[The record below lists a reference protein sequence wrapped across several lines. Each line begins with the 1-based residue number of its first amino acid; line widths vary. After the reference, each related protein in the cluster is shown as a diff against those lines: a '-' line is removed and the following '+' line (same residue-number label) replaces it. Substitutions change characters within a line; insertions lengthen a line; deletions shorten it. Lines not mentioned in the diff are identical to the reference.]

1 MNRGGEPGICE
12 QPPIPVRGQ
21 GGLSP
26 VHDPRLGSR
35 RCNRH
40 LGHGRGDESRFGDVA
55 APLLSSGGFLVK
67 RREVLQKTRAEQ
79 FGLGRVPPMI
89 KSGVGSTEKR
99 SPHADMVSDYLYLRR
114 RVGRTWATSLLQ
126 YLVGHQLPIVGGV
139 AHWSTATPTLTRR
152 LLPAARGYCSSVD
165 CRACP
170 DTSLVASCR
179 GSGRGLAWH
188 VGSATPPVDGGGDS
202 WSAIGPSED
211 TPRSGWAEDVGS
223 TWLSR
228 DVAEM
233 WMLCCSPRWT

>member
-1 MNRGGEPGICE
+1 MIPGWGAEGATAIWGTAAGARVGGDASSVI
-12 QPPIPVRGQ
+12 
-21 GGLSP
+21 
-26 VHDPRLGSR
+26 RLGIEMRS
-35 RCNRH
+35 CDMGPPSSAKI
-40 LGHGRGDESRFGDVA
+40 LGSFGDVA
-55 APLLSSGGFLVK
+55 APLLPSGGFLVK

-79 FGLGRVPPMI
+79 FGLGRVPPTI

-139 AHWSTATPTLTRR
+139 AHWSAATPALTRR

-188 VGSATPPVDGGGDS
+188 VGSATPPVDGGGQLVGHR
-202 WSAIGPSED
+202 AVRRYPEV
-211 TPRSGWAEDVGS
+211 RLSGGRWV
-223 TWLSR
+223 
-228 DVAEM
+228 DVAE
-233 WMLCCSPRWT
+233 S